1 MNTEIVLKDLDKYY
15 GKKQALRRV
24 NLTISQGMFGL
35 LGPNGAGKTTL
46 MKILATLLPKTG
58 GKVTIC
64 GTDISQEREIRRMV
78 GYLPQD
84 FGYYPGLS
92 WCFIRDEKSRAE
104 RTDSHVVGKSK
115 SYGESWDE
123 GEGNV
128 GRNAKET
135 GDRAGDLT

>member
-84 FGYYPGLS
+84 FSMYGNMTVYEAMDYLGVLS
-92 WCFIRDEKSRAE
+92 GMKKAE
-104 RTDSHVVGKSK
+104 RR
-115 SYGESWDE
+115 E
-123 GEGNV
+123 
-128 GRNAKET
+128 RIPM
-135 GDRAGDLT
+135 